1 MSASQLVFTP
11 GAGKGMV
18 HAGVDENLGVRS
30 ARQRAHNRLTRGRR
44 AKLVV
49 FRDVQ
54 HRVRGGLRFP
64 IHFGGVPIGCGILG
78 VVAWS
83 VQIGSVD
90 STQ

>member
-1 MSASQLVFTP
+1 MSAAQLVFTP

-49 FRDVQ
+49 FRDLQ
-54 HRVRGGLRFP
+54 HRVRGVSYPFW
-64 IHFGGVPIGCGILG
+64 GGFLSDVGFWVWWLVRG
-78 VVAWS
+78 
-83 VQIGSVD
+83 QY
-90 STQ
+90 

>member
-1 MSASQLVFTP
+1 MSASQRVFTP

-54 HRVRGGLRFP
+54 HRVRGCSYPFW
-64 IHFGGVPIGCGILG
+64 GGVPIGCGILG

-83 VQIGSVD
+83 VD